1 MQMQWGRKHWQAIA
15 AALCWALVGCAIA
28 GCSNVSASAQE
39 RLFSKYQLEFL
50 DEYRLTDVP
59 ETVGGLSGIA
69 FDPREGRYY
78 AISDDRSDRAP
89 ARFYTLTATIT
100 PENKFANVTVESM
113 TTLKDAA
120 GQTVPPGRIDP
131 EGIAV
136 APGGTLFIA
145 SEGGSSADVS
155 PFIAQFN
162 RADGKFLQSLPL
174 APRYL
179 PAEDGSTRGVQ
190 NNLGFESL
198 TLEHGGRTAL
208 ESDPYRVFAATEG
221 ALVTDKLPP
230 GALGSTRVRLL
241 HYLVGPIGA
250 PMPISEHLYLLEP
263 APLGSI
269 VYGLSELLAIPPA
282 GHFLAL
288 ERGFGLGG
296 FSARLFEVV
305 IANATDIRRVES
317 LSGDLGQLVPVQKK
331 PLLDFADLDL
341 EIDNLEGMVLG
352 PPLANGS
359 QSLILL
365 SDNNFSDRQVTQLLL
380 FRLAEAPRAD

>member
-1 MQMQWGRKHWQAIA
+1 MQWGWRTWQAIA
-15 AALCWALVGCAIA
+15 VALCWILGCAIA
-28 GCSNVSASAQE
+28 GCSGVPVSAQE
-39 RLFSKYQLEFL
+39 RLFSHYQLEFL

-59 ETVGGLSGIA
+59 GTVGGLSGLA
-69 FDPREGRYY
+69 FDPKDGLYY

-89 ARFYTLTATIT
+89 ARFYTLAATIT
-100 PENKFANVTVESM
+100 PENTFADVTVESM
-113 TTLKDAA
+113 TALKDAD
-120 GQTVPPGRIDP
+120 GQTIPPGRIDP

-136 APGGTLFIA
+136 APGGTLFIS
-145 SEGGSSADVS
+145 SEGGSTADVS
-155 PFIAQFN
+155 PFIARFD
-162 RADGKFLQSLPL
+162 RTSGEFLQSLPL

-179 PAEDGSTRGVQ
+179 PSEDGSTRGVQ

-198 TLEHGGRTAL
+198 TLEHAGRTAP

-221 ALVTDKLPP
+221 ALVSDKLPP
-230 GALGSTRVRLL
+230 GATGSTRVRLL
-241 HYLVGPIGA
+241 HYLVGPMGE
-250 PMPISEHLYLLEP
+250 PMPISEHLYLLDP

-317 LSGDLGQLVPVQKK
+317 LSGDLGQLVSVQKK
-331 PLLDFADLDL
+331 PLLDFANLDL
-341 EIDNLEGMVLG
+341 EIDNLEGMTLG
-352 PPLANGS
+352 PRLADGS
-359 QSLILL
+359 QSLVLI

-380 FRLAEAPRAD
+380 FRLSETPKAD